1 MQAACCPSLNIDV
14 KCVYNYHSCVLYYY
28 WCTLYPFRDL
38 FTAKFFFERLVNYM
52 SSGEM
57 EALVLAH
64 PRAVERWR
72 ELMGPTKPSQ
82 AQAIAPSSVRGL
94 HGLTD
99 TRNSVHGSGEWIS

>member
-1 MQAACCPSLNIDV
+1 MVMSNAFFVMPYMLI
-14 KCVYNYHSCVLYYY
+14 L
-28 WCTLYPFRDL
+28 TLSTHFCYP

-64 PRAVERWR
+64 PRAVEKWR
-72 ELMGPTKPSQ
+72 DLMGPTKPTQ
-82 AQAIAPSSVRGL
+82 AQALAPSSIRSM

-99 TRNSVHGSGEWIS
+99 TRNSVHGSG